1 MFIKLSVCTKSTII
15 SLSRS
20 PTQASGS
27 SSYFPPNVE
36 PLYQYINT
44 AEFLREGG
52 EASPK
57 LPTSPGLGQR
67 KQNQLEIARQLSQRK
82 LWCEQ
87 PDVIKSGLLKSLSE
101 EEKKLQEAMFEVI
114 ASEATYLRSL
124 DVLIEHFMDDPG
136 MNPNLPEGRRVL
148 DKRQH
153 HVIFSNVREVRD
165 VSARFLNDLE
175 QRQMEGPVVRNISD
189 IILDYVSCSRSV
201 VLYRDTHVHCVAVQ

>member
-1 MFIKLSVCTKSTII
+1 V
-15 SLSRS
+15 
-20 PTQASGS
+20 
-27 SSYFPPNVE
+27 PPDVE

-44 AEFLREGG
+44 AEFLRETSDPMIPPPPPSTA
-52 EASPK
+52 ASNR
-57 LPTSPGLGQR
+57 LPVPPAGPPGLP

-87 PDVIKSGLLKSLSE
+87 PEVITSGILMSLSD

-114 ASEATYLRSL
+114 SSEATYLRSL
-124 DVLIEHFMDDPG
+124 DVLIDHFMDDPG

-165 VSARFLNDLE
+165 VSAKFLSDL
-175 QRQMEGPVVRNISD
+175 QLRQKESPVVKNISD
-189 IILDYVSCSRSV
+189 IILDYVSV
-201 VLYRDTHVHCVAVQ
+201 HVAMYMYICAAIYA

>member
-1 MFIKLSVCTKSTII
+1 M
-15 SLSRS
+15 
-20 PTQASGS
+20 
-27 SSYFPPNVE
+27 E

-44 AEFLREGG
+44 AEFLRD
-52 EASPK
+52 
-57 LPTSPGLGQR
+57 TSDPSTRLQVPPGAAQP

-87 PDVIKSGLLKSLSE
+87 PDVIKSGLLKTLGE

-124 DVLIEHFMDDPG
+124 DVLIDHFMDDPG

-165 VSARFLNDLE
+165 VSAKFLNELE
-175 QRQMEGPVVRNISD
+175 SRQRENPVVRNISD
-189 IILDYVSCSRSV
+189 IVLDYVSCQV
-201 VLYRDTHVHCVAVQ
+201 VNSCHGVTWEDLKRKLLPLPILSLFHPNRLKQSQHTPY

>member
-1 MFIKLSVCTKSTII
+1 M
-15 SLSRS
+15 
-20 PTQASGS
+20 
-27 SSYFPPNVE
+27 PPDVE

-44 AEFLREGG
+44 AEFLRETSDPMIPPPPPSSTASNRLPVPPGG
-52 EASPK
+52 P
-57 LPTSPGLGQR
+57 PGLP

-87 PDVIKSGLLKSLSE
+87 PEVITSGILMSLSD

-114 ASEATYLRSL
+114 SSEATYLRSL
-124 DVLIEHFMDDPG
+124 DVLIDHFMDDPG

-165 VSARFLNDLE
+165 VSAKFLSDL
-175 QRQMEGPVVRNISD
+175 QLRQKESPVVKNISD
-189 IILDYVSCSRSV
+189 IILDYVSVHVQQSTCMHECV
-201 VLYRDTHVHCVAVQ
+201 FLVL